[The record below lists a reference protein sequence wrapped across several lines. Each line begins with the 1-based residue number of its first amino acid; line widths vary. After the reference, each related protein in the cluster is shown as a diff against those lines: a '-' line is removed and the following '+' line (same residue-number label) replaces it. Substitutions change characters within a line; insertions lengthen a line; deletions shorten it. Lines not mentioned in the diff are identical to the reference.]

1 MLSSIFTQ
9 ELSMPYYLTSVFSLL
24 FGGSLGIIYCTTFK
38 PSMRHLA
45 IVTAL
50 ISAFFLS
57 VAVLTAG

>member
-1 MLSSIFTQ
+1 
-9 ELSMPYYLTSVFSLL
+9 MPYYLTSVFSLL